1 MFLRYSILAV
11 IGLFIYFA
19 FFCSSKKVFR
29 GYGTC
34 RERIDSYTFGN
45 KSSKIKEN
53 ALSEFLS
60 KENIENP
67 ETWALTSACRFG
79 FFNIDTLN
87 ENYRVNRESY
97 IEKLE
102 ICLTQKLIE
111 KKDDIKYKEEVLKPN
126 LKIFLNSLNKRNL
139 EELEKIM
146 TRLEEE

>member
-1 MFLRYSILAV
+1 MKILFNITTIQWRYLAN
-11 IGLFIYFA
+11 GH
-19 FFCSSKKVFR
+19 
-29 GYGTC
+29 T
-34 RERIDSYTFGN
+34 RERKNNYRF
-45 KSSKIKEN
+45 EN
-53 ALSEFLS
+53 CWPELLS
-60 KENIENP
+60 
-67 ETWALTSACRFG
+67 WCTSACRFG

-87 ENYRVNRESY
+87 ENYRVNRESF
-97 IEKLE
+97 IENLE